1 MTLLTHNLD
10 LTNATFPF
18 LSELQGRTVIVGAT
32 GDAPAAPQ
40 LYYAHNVLPTP
51 YGYQSIGYLPFIPSA
66 GATNF
71 VSVHTLRTIN
81 GNRTVLMGVT
91 ADGRLFILRFGDTAW
106 FELPSIPGIAGKKV
120 STAFVRGVTYIYFS
134 TVGCYQFAFDFNNLT
149 PVTLTGLNPTKV
161 FGVTGLAGYLITYG
175 TGNVVAWSSIL
186 NPTDFV
192 PSLTTGAGA
201 GLIDGAQGDT
211 TDAIAIYGGIIF
223 LCRSNSIA
231 AIFQANQRFP
241 FNFVQIMGSGGI
253 SPETSVAVS
262 ATDSPV
268 AYVYTTSGL
277 QAISLRQAE
286 FIIPEATE
294 FLSGSR
300 LEDFDEVNFPFTITN
315 LTAALYKKTTWIADR
330 YIVISYGQ
338 STSAMTHAIVVDTAL
353 NRVGK
358 LRVDHVAC
366 FEFTLY
372 DQTRYETPKK
382 SIGILKADGSIQ
394 VVNTD
399 VSDTSSFGVA
409 IFGKYQYVRTR
420 LTQLQEVVFENILST
435 PDFNVW
441 DLPSLDG
448 KLWEAPITGYRY
460 PSLADSLSMRFG
472 FHNTAINHSLLCIGR
487 FNIVSGQIKY
497 NIHGKK

>member
-66 GATNF
+66 AATNF
-71 VSVHTLRTIN
+71 VSIHTLRA
-81 GNRTVLMGVT
+81 TVSGRIALMGVT
-91 ADGRLFILRFGDTAW
+91 EDGRIFILRFGDAAW
-106 FELPSIPGIAGKKV
+106 FEMPSIPGIAGKKV
-120 STAFVRGVTYIYFS
+120 STAFVRGFTYIYFS
-134 TVGCYQFAFDFNNLT
+134 TVGCYRFDFNLTQLVLT
-149 PVTLTGLNPTKV
+149 PLTGLDPTKV
-161 FGVTGLAGYLITYG
+161 FGVTGLSGYLLAYG
-175 TGNVVAWSSIL
+175 VDNSVAWSSII

-201 GLIDGAQGDT
+201 GTIDGAQGDT
-211 TDAIAIYGGIIF
+211 LDAIAIYGGIIF
-223 LCRSNSIA
+223 ICRNNAVA

-241 FNFVQIMGSGGI
+241 FNFIQIMGCGGL
-253 SPETSVAVS
+253 SAETSVAVS

-277 QAISLRQAE
+277 QAVSLRQAE
-286 FIIPEATE
+286 FILPEATE

-300 LEDFDEVNFPFTITN
+300 IEDFDEVNFPFIITN
-315 LTAALYKKTTWIADR
+315 LGVTLYKKTTWIADR

-338 STSAMTHAIVVDTAL
+338 SASAMTHAIIVDTAL

-358 LRVDHVAC
+358 LRINHVAC

-382 SIGILKADGSIQ
+382 SIGILKADGSIL

-399 VSDTSSFGVA
+399 VSDASSFGVA
-409 IFGKYQYVRTR
+409 VFGKYQYVRSR

-448 KLWEAPITGYRY
+448 KRWENPITGYRY
-460 PSLADSLSMRFG
+460 PGFTDSLSMRFG

-487 FNIVSGQIKY
+487 FNIVSGQIKF